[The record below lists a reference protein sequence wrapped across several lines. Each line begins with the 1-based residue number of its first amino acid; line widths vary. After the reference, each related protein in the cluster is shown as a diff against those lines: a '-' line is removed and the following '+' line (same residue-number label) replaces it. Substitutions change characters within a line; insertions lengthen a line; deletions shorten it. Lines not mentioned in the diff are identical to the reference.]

1 MFCVPSV
8 VDWSSI
14 LCWYSTQ
21 SNVIKSNVIKFNDM
35 LHTNKY
41 PRTLVNKIINKY
53 TYKIKIIY
61 N

>member
-14 LCWYSTQ
+14 LCWYGTQ
-21 SNVIKSNVIKFNDM
+21 SNVIKFNDM

-41 PRTLVNKIINKY
+41 LRTLVNKIINKY